1 MTKYKQLLQ
10 EYKEFRAEA
19 YKKQWQIADE
29 KLEASNLIDE
39 LLILI
44 CEEDEEEIPEEENME
59 SEELMEGD
67 E

>member
-1 MTKYKQLLQ
+1 MSKYEQLLQ
-10 EYKEFRAEA
+10 EYKDFRAEA

-44 CEEDEEEIPEEENME
+44 CEEDEEGEEEQSYGNY
-59 SEELMEGD
+59 L
-67 E
+67 

>member
-1 MTKYKQLLQ
+1 MTKYDQLLQ
-10 EYKEFRAEA
+10 EYKDFRAEA

-44 CEEDEEEIPEEENME
+44 CEEDEEGTEI
-59 SEELMEGD
+59 LQEGD